1 MFSVKMETEQRFH
14 NSNKRYD
21 IERRIFYSCDNQ
33 VLIVLVA
40 AISLVTGKKTENFGY
55 LTSFAKHLWQNYNL
69 IVLQHFEK

>member
-14 NSNKRYD
+14 NSNKRCD

-40 AISLVTGKKTENFGY
+40 AISLVTGKKPKISVTLRPSRNISGK
-55 LTSFAKHLWQNYNL
+55 TTA
-69 IVLQHFEK
+69 

>member
-40 AISLVTGKKTENFGY
+40 AISLVTGKKPNISVTLRPSRNISGK
-55 LTSFAKHLWQNYNL
+55 TTT
-69 IVLQHFEK
+69 

>member
-40 AISLVTGKKTENFGY
+40 AISLVTGKKPKISVSLRPSRNISGKT
-55 LTSFAKHLWQNYNL
+55 TA
-69 IVLQHFEK
+69 

>member
-33 VLIVLVA
+33 VLIILVA
-40 AISLVTGKKTENFGY
+40 AISLVTGKKPKISVTLRPSRNISGK
-55 LTSFAKHLWQNYNL
+55 TTT
-69 IVLQHFEK
+69 

>member
-21 IERRIFYSCDNQ
+21 IERRISYSCDNQ

-40 AISLVTGKKTENFGY
+40 AISLVTGKKPKISVTLRPSRNISGK
-55 LTSFAKHLWQNYNL
+55 TTT
-69 IVLQHFEK
+69 

>member
-1 MFSVKMETEQRFH
+1 MFSVKMETEQSFH

-40 AISLVTGKKTENFGY
+40 AISLVTGKKPKISVTLRPSRNISGK
-55 LTSFAKHLWQNYNL
+55 TTA
-69 IVLQHFEK
+69 

>member
-1 MFSVKMETEQRFH
+1 MFSMKMETEQRFH

-40 AISLVTGKKTENFGY
+40 AISLVTGKKPKISVTLRPSRNISGK
-55 LTSFAKHLWQNYNL
+55 TTA
-69 IVLQHFEK
+69 

>member
-21 IERRIFYSCDNQ
+21 IERRIFYFCDNQ

-40 AISLVTGKKTENFGY
+40 AISLVTGKKPKISVTLRPSRNISGK
-55 LTSFAKHLWQNYNL
+55 TTA
-69 IVLQHFEK
+69 

>member
-1 MFSVKMETEQRFH
+1 MFSVKMETEQRFR

-40 AISLVTGKKTENFGY
+40 AISLVTGKKPKISVTLRPSRNISGK
-55 LTSFAKHLWQNYNL
+55 TTT
-69 IVLQHFEK
+69 

>member
-40 AISLVTGKKTENFGY
+40 AISLVTGKKPKISVTLRPSRNISGK
-55 LTSFAKHLWQNYNL
+55 TTA
-69 IVLQHFEK
+69 

>member
-40 AISLVTGKKTENFGY
+40 AISLVTGKKPKIRLPYVLRE
-55 LTSFAKHLWQNYNL
+55 TSPAKLQPNRFAT
-69 IVLQHFEK
+69 F

>member
-14 NSNKRYD
+14 NFNKRYD

-40 AISLVTGKKTENFGY
+40 AISLVTGKKPKISVTLRPSRNISGK
-55 LTSFAKHLWQNYNL
+55 TTA
-69 IVLQHFEK
+69 

>member
-33 VLIVLVA
+33 VLIVHVA
-40 AISLVTGKKTENFGY
+40 AISLVTGKKPKISVTLRPSRNISGK
-55 LTSFAKHLWQNYNL
+55 TTT
-69 IVLQHFEK
+69 

>member
-21 IERRIFYSCDNQ
+21 IERRIFYSCDYQ

-40 AISLVTGKKTENFGY
+40 AISLVTGKKPKISVTLRPSRNISGK
-55 LTSFAKHLWQNYNL
+55 TTA
-69 IVLQHFEK
+69 

>member
-33 VLIVLVA
+33 VLIVRVA
-40 AISLVTGKKTENFGY
+40 AISLVTGKKPKISVTLRPSRNISGK
-55 LTSFAKHLWQNYNL
+55 TTT
-69 IVLQHFEK
+69 

>member
-40 AISLVTGKKTENFGY
+40 AISLVTGKKPKISVTLRPSRNISGK
-55 LTSFAKHLWQNYNL
+55 TTT
-69 IVLQHFEK
+69 

>member
-21 IERRIFYSCDNQ
+21 IERQIFYSCDNQ

-40 AISLVTGKKTENFGY
+40 AISLVTGKKPKISVTLRPSRNISDK
-55 LTSFAKHLWQNYNL
+55 TAA
-69 IVLQHFEK
+69 

>member
-14 NSNKRYD
+14 NSNRRYD

-40 AISLVTGKKTENFGY
+40 AISLVTGKKPKISVTLRPSRNISGK
-55 LTSFAKHLWQNYNL
+55 TTA
-69 IVLQHFEK
+69 

>member
-33 VLIVLVA
+33 VFIVLVA
-40 AISLVTGKKTENFGY
+40 AISLVTGKKPKISVSLRPSRNISDKT
-55 LTSFAKHLWQNYNL
+55 AA
-69 IVLQHFEK
+69 

>member
-33 VLIVLVA
+33 VLIVRVA
-40 AISLVTGKKTENFGY
+40 AISLVTGKKPKISVTLRPSRNISGK
-55 LTSFAKHLWQNYNL
+55 TTA
-69 IVLQHFEK
+69 

>member
-21 IERRIFYSCDNQ
+21 IERRIFYSCDSQ

-40 AISLVTGKKTENFGY
+40 AISLVTGKKPKISVTLRPSRNISGK
-55 LTSFAKHLWQNYNL
+55 TTT
-69 IVLQHFEK
+69 

>member
-40 AISLVTGKKTENFGY
+40 AISLVTGKKPKISVTLRPSRNISDK
-55 LTSFAKHLWQNYNL
+55 TAA
-69 IVLQHFEK
+69 

>member
-40 AISLVTGKKTENFGY
+40 AISLVTGKKPRISVTLRPSRNISDK
-55 LTSFAKHLWQNYNL
+55 TAA
-69 IVLQHFEK
+69 

>member
-21 IERRIFYSCDNQ
+21 IERRISYSCDNQ

-40 AISLVTGKKTENFGY
+40 AISLVTGEKPKISVTLRPSRNISGKT
-55 LTSFAKHLWQNYNL
+55 TT
-69 IVLQHFEK
+69 

>member
-33 VLIVLVA
+33 VLIVLAA
-40 AISLVTGKKTENFGY
+40 AISLVTGKKPKISVTLRPSRNISGK
-55 LTSFAKHLWQNYNL
+55 TTA
-69 IVLQHFEK
+69 

>member
-33 VLIVLVA
+33 VLIVRVA
-40 AISLVTGKKTENFGY
+40 AISLVTGKEPKISVTLRPSRNISGKT
-55 LTSFAKHLWQNYNL
+55 TT
-69 IVLQHFEK
+69 

>member
-40 AISLVTGKKTENFGY
+40 TISLVTGKKPKISVTLRPSRNISGK
-55 LTSFAKHLWQNYNL
+55 TTA
-69 IVLQHFEK
+69 

>member
-40 AISLVTGKKTENFGY
+40 AISLVTGKKPKISVTLRPSRNISGK
-55 LTSFAKHLWQNYNL
+55 TSA
-69 IVLQHFEK
+69 

>member
-40 AISLVTGKKTENFGY
+40 AISLVTGKKPRIWVTLRPSRNISDK
-55 LTSFAKHLWQNYNL
+55 TAA
-69 IVLQHFEK
+69 

>member
-40 AISLVTGKKTENFGY
+40 AISLVTVKKAKISVTLRPSRNISGKT
-55 LTSFAKHLWQNYNL
+55 TA
-69 IVLQHFEK
+69 

>member
-40 AISLVTGKKTENFGY
+40 VISLVTGKKPKISVTLRPSRNISGK
-55 LTSFAKHLWQNYNL
+55 TTA
-69 IVLQHFEK
+69 

>member
-40 AISLVTGKKTENFGY
+40 AISLVTGKK
-55 LTSFAKHLWQNYNL
+55 AKISVTLRPSRN
-69 IVLQHFEK
+69 ISGKTTA

>member
-40 AISLVTGKKTENFGY
+40 AISLVTGKKPKISV
-55 LTSFAKHLWQNYNL
+55 TSRPSRNISGKTTA
-69 IVLQHFEK
+69 

>member
-40 AISLVTGKKTENFGY
+40 AISLVTGKKP
-55 LTSFAKHLWQNYNL
+55 K
-69 IVLQHFEK
+69 I

>member
-21 IERRIFYSCDNQ
+21 IEQRIFYSCDNQ

-40 AISLVTGKKTENFGY
+40 AISLVTGKKPKISVTLRPSRNISGK
-55 LTSFAKHLWQNYNL
+55 TTT
-69 IVLQHFEK
+69 

>member
-33 VLIVLVA
+33 VLIVRVA
-40 AISLVTGKKTENFGY
+40 AISLVTGKKPKISVTLRPLRNISGK
-55 LTSFAKHLWQNYNL
+55 TTT
-69 IVLQHFEK
+69 

>member
-1 MFSVKMETEQRFH
+1 MVSVKMETEQRFH

-40 AISLVTGKKTENFGY
+40 AISLVTGKKPKISVTLRPSRNISGK
-55 LTSFAKHLWQNYNL
+55 TTA
-69 IVLQHFEK
+69 

>member
-40 AISLVTGKKTENFGY
+40 AISLVTVKKPKISVTLRPSRNISGKT
-55 LTSFAKHLWQNYNL
+55 TT
-69 IVLQHFEK
+69 